1 MIQIHET
8 EPHVYAVQGTK
19 CIQCCDHVEIHC
31 FDGSIKS
38 GEVIFSSTSAIEG
51 NHITIEYDE
60 NYYNDDGLESIKYE
74 LIG

>member
-8 EPHVYAVQGTK
+8 ERYVYVVQGTK
-19 CIQCCDHVEIHC
+19 CIQCGDRVELHC
-31 FDGSIKS
+31 FDGSVKS

-60 NYYNDDGLESIKYE
+60 NYYNDDGLESLKYE